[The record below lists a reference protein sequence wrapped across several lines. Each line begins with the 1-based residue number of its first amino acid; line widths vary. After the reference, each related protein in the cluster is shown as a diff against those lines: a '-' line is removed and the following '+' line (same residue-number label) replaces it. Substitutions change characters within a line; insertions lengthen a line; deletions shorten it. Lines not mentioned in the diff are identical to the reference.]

1 MTKFL
6 TAALVA
12 TTALSAPAFAQGSDP
27 APFTGPRVEAVAGYD
42 RIQGGGEHKSGV
54 SYGGAVG
61 YDIQTGGA
69 VLGVEAEATGSTTD
83 SCGGAGSVADPQIC
97 LKAGRDLY
105 AGGRVGAVLGE
116 NTLLYAKA
124 GYTNARVRLT
134 SNDGTTTSTLTG
146 RNLDGVRVGAGI
158 EQRIGTKAYV
168 KAEYR
173 YSNYQD
179 GVARHGALAGV
190 GIRF

>member
-1 MTKFL
+1 MTKFF

-27 APFTGPRVEAVAGYD
+27 APFTGPRVEAVAGWD
-42 RIQGGGEHKSGV
+42 RVQGGGEHKNGV

-61 YDIQTGGA
+61 YDFQAGGA
-69 VLGVEAEATGSTTD
+69 VLGIEAEGTGSSTN
-83 SCGGAGSVADPQIC
+83 SCGGAGTVADPKVC

-105 AGGRVGAVLGE
+105 AGGRVGAIVGD

-134 SNDGTTTSTLTG
+134 SYDGTTTSTLTG
-146 RNLDGVRVGAGI
+146 KNLDGVRVGAGV
-158 EQRIGTKAYV
+158 EHNFGGAYGKV
-168 KAEYR
+168 EYR

-179 GVARHGALAGV
+179 GVARHGVVAGV
-190 GIRF
+190 GVRF